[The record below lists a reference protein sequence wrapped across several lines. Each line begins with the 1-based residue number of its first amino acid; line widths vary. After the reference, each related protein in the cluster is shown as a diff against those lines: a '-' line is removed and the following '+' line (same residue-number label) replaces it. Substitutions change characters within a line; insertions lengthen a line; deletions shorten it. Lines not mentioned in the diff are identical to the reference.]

1 MISWYLKKIKFSD
14 LALVIAS
21 SAFRQ
26 VLINDGFK
34 VIPEEVSNIY
44 NDLITI
50 RYTLYFKLFC
60 LEEFYS
66 LKYLYIREIEEY
78 LVKIKKK
85 KSSCN
90 VNNERSST
98 IPVSDKDRFSCI
110 CLTIAEWKWSQAPNR
125 TNKASSWFAED
136 HDHEWRSTHHGA
148 AYRRRSSDQ
157 SGDRRFQFLLRL
169 GENGIVGELPEEEGR
184 FLLLRLQRRLDHV
197 QLREEGHRYLWF
209 EFTRLK
215 YITVNDQRIIIHFVC

>member
-34 VIPEEVSNIY
+34 VIPEEVSNIC

-85 KSSCN
+85 K
-90 VNNERSST
+90 
-98 IPVSDKDRFSCI
+98 I
-110 CLTIAEWKWSQAPNR
+110 
-125 TNKASSWFAED
+125 
-136 HDHEWRSTHHGA
+136 
-148 AYRRRSSDQ
+148 
-157 SGDRRFQFLLRL
+157 
-169 GENGIVGELPEEEGR
+169 
-184 FLLLRLQRRLDHV
+184 
-197 QLREEGHRYLWF
+197 QL
-209 EFTRLK
+209 
-215 YITVNDQRIIIHFVC
+215 